1 MKQDLHHTYRY
12 FYLPLTMFEKIQNEV
27 FVLDI
32 TDLKRCIYNA
42 QNYEGYIT
50 GCNHSVLMY
59 SLIPKCGESLISP
72 YIIYQFVV
80 TQTGDD
86 NNANL
91 QLSDVPANS
100 QNSKF

>member
-1 MKQDLHHTYRY
+1 MKHDLHHTYRY

-100 QNSKF
+100 QN